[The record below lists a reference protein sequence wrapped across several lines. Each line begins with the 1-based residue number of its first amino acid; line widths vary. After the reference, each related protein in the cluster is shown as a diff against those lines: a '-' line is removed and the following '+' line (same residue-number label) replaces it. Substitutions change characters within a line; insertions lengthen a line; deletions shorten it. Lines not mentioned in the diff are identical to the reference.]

1 MTHTDDLSMRM
12 GFRFVL
18 TIRLLCPVHPLC
30 DCARFTLSVTV
41 TRRIPMTHLSNA
53 LIRLKSIFLAA
64 RRAFISILAILAAR
78 LTRDRGRP
86 PGSTSKN

>member
-30 DCARFTLSVTV
+30 DCHA
-41 TRRIPMTHLSNA
+41 THTDDSSFQ
-53 LIRLKSIFLAA
+53 RLNSIKVHL
-64 RRAFISILAILAAR
+64 L
-78 LTRDRGRP
+78 GRP
-86 PGSTSKN
+86 ESFHLNLGDVSGAPYEGPRAAAGKYEQELVTGWEGRG